1 MERRGDASR
10 KRPSTGDEEQI
21 ARPSSKRRG
30 GVYVPPYRA
39 ITEDDDAG
47 EFGNA
52 EYQRRSWNAL
62 RKSITGLVNKATAA
76 NVRHVAPELLAENLV
91 RGRGLLCRALLRSQ
105 AACPDF
111 TDVFA
116 ALAAV
121 VNARLPCVGRLLL
134 VRLVLRVR
142 RAHASG
148 NRHQLAAAAAFVAH
162 LVNQGVAHDLL
173 ALELLALL
181 LDRPTDGTVEV
192 AVGFARECGAALGE
206 SCPRGL
212 DAVFDNLRGILHDGD
227 IDKRVQFMIEDLFA
241 IRKARFRGHPPVRA
255 ELDLI
260 EADDQVTHQV
270 ELSSSL
276 EHGDELDPEVLLD
289 VFEPSPSFAQD
300 EAAYEDL
307 KRTILGSAGDE
318 NLDQDQDQDQCSDD
332 DDEASGDE
340 SAETELTIR
349 DDTDTDL
356 INLRRTIY
364 LTLMSSVGSEEAGHK
379 LLSVVRPGQ
388 ELELCTMLVECCKKE
403 KSYTSYYGRLAQRLC
418 AIDRAYQAGFEACF
432 AGQYSAAHRMATD
445 ELRASAR
452 LYAHLL
458 AADALPW
465 HAILGRVRVTED
477 DTTSSSRIF
486 IKMLFQDLAE
496 QLGIR
501 ALSNKMNG
509 EDTAVRDALFPR
521 DRAKNTRFAIN
532 FFTAIGLGG
541 VTETARKLIV

>member
-1 MERRGDASR
+1 MEMERRGG
-10 KRPSTGDEEQI
+10 KRPSTADDEEQI

-30 GVYVPPYRA
+30 GIYVPPYRA
-39 ITEDDDAG
+39 TAEEEDDAAG
-47 EFGNA
+47 EFGSA

-148 NRHQLAAAAAFVAH
+148 SSSSSRHHHQQLAAAAKFVAH
-162 LVNQGVAHDLL
+162 LVNQGVAHDLR
-173 ALELLALL
+173 ALELLALLL

-192 AVGFARECGAALGE
+192 AVGLARECGAALGE

-212 DAVFDNLRGILHDGD
+212 DAVFDNLRAILHDGD
-227 IDKRVQFMIEDLFA
+227 IDKRIQFMIEDLFA
-241 IRKARFRGHPPVRA
+241 IRKARFKGHPPVRP

-276 EHGDELDPEVLLD
+276 DHGGDELDPEVHLD
-289 VFEPSPSFAQD
+289 VFEPSSSFAQD

-307 KRTILGSAGDE
+307 KRTILGAGDE
-318 NLDQDQDQDQCSDD
+318 SLDQDQDQCSDD
-332 DDEASGDE
+332 DDESSAGDE
-340 SAETELTIR
+340 SETTELTIR

-388 ELELCTMLVECCKKE
+388 ELELCTMLLKCCKKE
-403 KSYTSYYGRLAQRLC
+403 KAYTSYYGGLAQRLC
-418 AIDRAYQAGFEACF
+418 ATGRAYQAGFEARF
-432 AGQYSAAHRMATD
+432 AGHYSAAHRMATD
-445 ELRASAR
+445 ELRATAR
-452 LYAHLL
+452 LFAHLL

-465 HAILGRVRVTED
+465 RAILGRVRVTEHD
-477 DTTSSSRIF
+477 VHHVVVAHLR
-486 IKMLFQDLAE
+486 QD
-496 QLGIR
+496 
-501 ALSNKMNG
+501 
-509 EDTAVRDALFPR
+509 AVPGPR
-521 DRAKNTRFAIN
+521 GAAWDKGA
-532 FFTAIGLGG
+532 
-541 VTETARKLIV
+541 